1 MEQQLAGKVAIV
13 TGSTR
18 GIGRAIAQTFAAA
31 GAKVVVTGTKADR
44 GATCVAEIEQAG
56 GTAIFHQT
64 DVSDPEALH
73 NLVQATLDAYGRID
87 VLVNNAGTADD
98 LMGGIETVTPETYD
112 RVMNVNVRAPFL
124 LCQEVI
130 PLMAQQGGG
139 SIVNVC
145 SIASTGAGRGP
156 LVYTMSKHAVLGMT
170 RQLSLMYGHAGVRIN
185 AILPGGVATD
195 MIAGDMD
202 DSNPAVMKIK
212 ASPAARLG
220 QPEELAQVALFLAS
234 DASSYVWGTDVT
246 VDGGFTLV

>member
-1 MEQQLAGKVAIV
+1 
-13 TGSTR
+13 
-18 GIGRAIAQTFAAA
+18 
-31 GAKVVVTGTKADR
+31 
-44 GATCVAEIEQAG
+44 
-56 GTAIFHQT
+56 
-64 DVSDPEALH
+64 
-73 NLVQATLDAYGRID
+73 
-87 VLVNNAGTADD
+87 
-98 LMGGIETVTPETYD
+98 
-112 RVMNVNVRAPFL
+112 
-124 LCQEVI
+124 
-130 PLMAQQGGG
+130 
-139 SIVNVC
+139 
-145 SIASTGAGRGP
+145 
-156 LVYTMSKHAVLGMT
+156 MSKHAVLGMT